1 MRVPFS
7 RTRFPQ
13 FVLMTALAVCLAFA
27 AAAQAQLP
35 QTRLFAVH
43 PLGGQAG
50 QTFDLTLTSGTDLEE
65 MNKLL
70 FSHPGITAVP
80 KMQDVNGKPQPV
92 ANVFTVTVAGDVP
105 SGRYEVRAVGFFGIS
120 NPRAL
125 QVGTRA
131 EIAEV
136 EPNNAVEQAQPVT
149 LEQTVNGKM
158 NGATDV
164 DWFKFAGKAGQRVL
178 GELYARRLDS
188 RFDGTLE
195 LYDAKG
201 RRIAAARN
209 NIQRDPLLD
218 VALPAD
224 GEYLLKVY
232 DFVYAGGEEYGYR
245 LTLTA
250 GPHIDFVL
258 PPAGVPGTTGQFTL
272 YGRNLPG
279 GQSAQ
284 ISSQGKPLEKLT
296 VNIAVPND
304 PSQLDA
310 QFPLDSY
317 SSSVDGFSY
326 AFSGPTGVSNP
337 ALLSFSATPVTLEVE
352 PNNSPAQAQTITV
365 PGEYAGQ
372 FQARGD
378 IDYYVFDAKANDAF
392 WIEALGHRLGSGADP
407 YFTIDRVVV
416 DDKGKETTQRVIAGD
431 DDTSNPLPIVYETV
445 NDDAA
450 VKFVAPAD
458 GKYRIAVK
466 DRFAA
471 SRGDPSLVYRL
482 VIRKETPDYRVV
494 AVPTAPAAPN
504 VRQGMPW
511 SVGLRRGD
519 QVAVQVGVLRRDG
532 FTGPVQIIAEG
543 LPPGVTCREI
553 SIGATPSAGVL
564 VFAAAEDA
572 PPWSG
577 TVKITG
583 KAIIEDPVLVNAQAA
598 VQANLKPAQDAFTA
612 ADKAVAKPA
621 EDLKAAND
629 ALAAAKKELDANK
642 DDENLKKK
650 VADAEV
656 KVTAATA
663 AHKAVVDARAAAEAK
678 VKEAEA
684 AIAKAKEAVVASRKE
699 VIRPARIGTVQF
711 NGQPNIPTDA
721 RVSQALELSVIEEPA
736 PFELLTDVHQVTA
749 NHNRQILVPVKII
762 RRAGFDNAVPLTFAG
777 QPPNVQI
784 ENKPIPKEKADEVFR
799 IFVPPNAPVGTYV
812 LHLVG
817 QQQVSYRRNP
827 AKADKA
833 KAELT
838 EAEKAAVAAAEALTK
853 ANTAKDEAAKKAVDA
868 AEALKKATEAK
879 AAADKALADAQAAEK
894 VAEQGVKDA
903 GDNTD
908 NKAAAEKKL
917 ADAKAVTAKA
927 KETVDN
933 AEKTRV
939 DADKAAKDS
948 ETAKTTAEAEA
959 KKADDANKAAAAAKT
974 AAEQK
979 SKQADEATKAQNIN
993 FLPPTT
999 PIVLTIKPAPFTVA
1013 AAPADSGNVKKG
1025 GKNEVKVTITR
1036 QNGFAGPAT
1045 ITLPLPPGVAGVKAE
1060 AVTIPADKNEG
1071 VLVIE
1076 AAGDAPEAALA
1087 NMVVRAAAEFDGEAA
1102 VDAPVTLKVIP

>member
-1 MRVPFS
+1 MRIQ
-7 RTRFPQ
+7 FP
-13 FVLMTALAVCLAFA
+13 LWLTGICGAMLGLGLAAMCPSAAF
-27 AAAQAQLP
+27 AQLP
-35 QTRLFAVH
+35 QTRVYAVY
-43 PLGGQAG
+43 PMGSQVGQS
-50 QTFDLTLTSGTDLEE
+50 FDLTLTSGADLEE
-65 MNKLL
+65 MSKLL
-70 FSHPGITAVP
+70 FSHPGITAVQ

-92 ANVFTVTVAGDVP
+92 GNVFTVTIAANVP
-105 SGRYEVRAVGFFGIS
+105 PGRYEVRAVGFFGIS
-120 NPRAL
+120 NPRTF

-136 EPNNAVEQAQPVT
+136 EPNNAVEQATPIA

-164 DWFKFAGKAGQRVL
+164 DWFKFTGKAGQRVL

-195 LYDAKG
+195 LYDAAG
-201 RRIAAARN
+201 RRLTMARN
-209 NIQRDPLLD
+209 NVQRDPLLD
-218 VALPAD
+218 ITLPAD
-224 GEYLLKVY
+224 GDYLLKVY
-232 DFVYAGGEEYGYR
+232 DFVYGGGEEYGYR

-250 GPHIDFVL
+250 GPHIDFVM

-279 GQSAQ
+279 GQPADVL
-284 ISSQGKPLEKLT
+284 SQGKPLQKLA
-296 VNIAVPND
+296 VSIPVPND

-310 QFPLDSY
+310 QIFLDSF
-317 SSSVDGFSY
+317 STSVDGFSY

-337 ALLSFSATPVTLEVE
+337 VLISFASAPVTLEQE
-352 PNNSPAQAQTITV
+352 PNNELATAQAIAA

-372 FQARGD
+372 FQTRGD
-378 IDYYVFDAKANDAF
+378 VDYYVFDAKTKDTF
-392 WIEALGHRLGSGADP
+392 WIEVLGHRLGSGADP

-416 DDKGKETTQRVIAGD
+416 DDKGKETPQRIIAGD

-458 GKYRIAVK
+458 GKYRIAVR

-482 VIRKETPDYRVV
+482 SLRKESPDYRLV
-494 AVPTAPAAPN
+494 AVPTSPTAPN
-504 VRQGMPW
+504 VKQGTPW

-519 QVAVQVGVLRRDG
+519 QVAVQIGVIRRDG
-532 FTGPVQIIAEG
+532 FTGPVQVIAED

-553 SIGATPSAGVL
+553 SVGTTPPSGVL
-564 VFAAAEDA
+564 VFAATEDA
-572 PPWSG
+572 PAWSG

-583 KAIIEDPVLVNAQAA
+583 KAIIEDPVLVEAQVA
-598 VQANLKPAQDAFTA
+598 VQATLKPAQDAFAA

-629 ALAAAKKELDANK
+629 ALAAAKKELDDKK

-650 VADAEV
+650 VADAEA
-656 KVTAATA
+656 KVTAAAA
-663 AHKAVVDARAAAEAK
+663 AHKTVVDARTAAEAK

-684 AIAKAKEAVVASRKE
+684 AIAQAKQAVVASRKE
-699 VIRPARIGTVQF
+699 AVRPARIGTVIY
-711 NGQPNIPTDA
+711 NGQPNLPTDA
-721 RVSQALELSVIEEPA
+721 RVSQGLELSVMEEPA

-749 NHNRQILVPVKII
+749 NHNRQILVPVKIV
-762 RRAGFDNAVPLTFAG
+762 RRSGFDNAVPLTFVG

-799 IFVPPNAPVGTYV
+799 VFVPPNAPVGTYV
-812 LHLVG
+812 MYLVG

-833 KAELT
+833 KAEFQ
-838 EAEKAAVAAAEALTK
+838 ESEKTLAAATEALTK
-853 ANTAKDEAAKKAVDA
+853 ANAAKDAAVKKAQET

-879 AAADKALADAQAAEK
+879 TAADKVLADAQAAEK

-903 GDNTD
+903 GDNAD

-917 ADAKAVTAKA
+917 ADAKAATVKA
-927 KETVDN
+927 KEAVDN
-933 AEKTRV
+933 AEKARV
-939 DADKAAKDS
+939 DADKAAKDA
-948 ETAKTTAEAEA
+948 ETAKTTAEADA
-959 KKADDANKAAAAAKT
+959 KKADDASKAATAAKT

-979 SKQADEATKAQNIN
+979 SKQADEATKAANVN

-999 PIVLTIKPAPFTVA
+999 PIVLTIKAAPYVVA

-1076 AAGDAPEAALA
+1076 AAGDAPEGAPA
-1087 NMVVRAAAEFDGEAA
+1087 NMVVRVTSEFDGEAA
-1102 VDAPVTLKVIP
+1102 VDAPVTLKVVP